1 MDDRAIVA
9 RLKATLGIT
18 GGEERYDE
26 QGRLIELDF
35 SRLGITYLPSEVGL
49 LTNLQK
55 LYLSNNQMTQV
66 HVELAQLTHLRVLA
80 LWSNQLMQIPVE
92 LGQLINL
99 EHLHLSGNQLTQ
111 VPVELAQL
119 TNLQQLF
126 LSYNQLT
133 QVPVELAQLTHLQ
146 LLDLSM
152 NQLTQ
157 IPVELAQLTHL
168 QSLFL
173 SNDQLTHVP
182 VELALLINLQQLFLS
197 YNQLTQVP
205 VELAQLTNLQEL
217 SLSGNQLTQVPVE
230 IAQLT
235 SLQELDLRDNPDLL
249 TPPPEIVAQGTEE
262 ILAFLRE
269 LQRESVRRYEAKV
282 LLVGE
287 GGTGKS
293 SLLRALRGQEFEV
306 DLDTTHGIAVENL
319 QLRHPQLPG
328 QMLTLNVW
336 DFGGQDIYHAT
347 HQFFLTRRSVYVV
360 VWNARTGSRDS
371 KLDYWLDTIHVLAPD
386 APVLLVATHIDER
399 APDLNVQ
406 QYRGAYPQIFAV
418 LSVNNKEG
426 DGIEALKLALAQ
438 HAAALPLVGQPWPTA
453 WVRVEQALLARP
465 EHHISADLYM
475 DICTQEGVQA
485 EIAQGTLGGYL
496 HDLGK
501 VLYFRDDQILSN
513 IVVLKP
519 NWVTKAISLV
529 LEDPATRD
537 AHGILAHADLPR
549 IWSLDEDRR
558 PYARS
563 LYPIFLRLM
572 ERFDLSYQI
581 DPGVPGQPP
590 THSLIP
596 QLLPYQEPAEVQRVW
611 PPDSTQP
618 GQMHVEMVYRFD
630 FVPAGIMSWFIVR
643 THRYTRKLHW
653 RDGAILSY
661 EGHLARIELVSML
674 RELRIVVWGIQ
685 PYTFFVI
692 LKETLDLILTRFAG
706 LQVRREVPC
715 TCQSQTGAA
724 TPCREVYRY
733 EEDLLRHYEHKQD
746 TIKCR
751 ESFQEV
757 PVLELLYGIHSVTTP
772 QVVARIETN
781 QEILRQL
788 ILQQQKEDLQSQQLI
803 TLQKTIDQLV
813 QQVNLSVEGNV
824 RNFTRLWNL
833 EMQRLEA
840 ECPNTFFLI
849 PEQRRAFNPKKWI
862 GYKYTMYLVCQHP
875 PGPHIVDEE
884 HGYPLEIPKEKWKE
898 LVPWL
903 KRIITFLKFVAPL
916 VSPLG
921 GIVDAADFKAIDN
934 QLKLLET
941 LTGDIP
947 NMVVESDPMKSVER
961 DMHIGREQ
969 AEGASLR
976 VLHSFLAEVDKSHYW
991 GGLQKVAT
999 EDGNILWLCGEH
1011 AKPYAVREL
1020 RLESSL

>member
-9 RLKATLGIT
+9 RLKATLGVT
-18 GGEERYDE
+18 GGKDTYDE
-26 QGRLIELDF
+26 QGRLIELDL
-35 SRLGITYLPSEVGL
+35 SGLRLTYLPAELGQLTSLQRLYLDTNQLTQIPLELGQ
-49 LTNLQK
+49 LTNLQW
-55 LYLSNNQMTQV
+55 LYLSDNQLTQIP
-66 HVELAQLTHLRVLA
+66 VELGQLTNLQRLY
-80 LWSNQLMQIPVE
+80 LYTNQLTQIPVE
-92 LGQLINL
+92 LGQLIDL
-99 EHLHLSGNQLTQ
+99 QWLYLSSNQLTQ
-111 VPVELAQL
+111 IPRELGQL
-119 TNLQQLF
+119 TNLQ
-126 LSYNQLT
+126 T
-133 QVPVELAQLTHLQ
+133 I
-146 LLDLSM
+146 DLGT

-157 IPVELAQLTHL
+157 IPVELG
-168 QSLFL
+168 
-173 SNDQLTHVP
+173 
-182 VELALLINLQQLFLS
+182 
-197 YNQLTQVP
+197 
-205 VELAQLTNLQEL
+205 QLTNLQEL
-217 SLSGNQLTQVPVE
+217 YVN
-230 IAQLT
+230 
-235 SLQELDLRDNPDLL
+235 DNSDLL

-293 SLLRALRGQEFEV
+293 SLLRALRGQEFEAN
-306 DLDTTHGIAVENL
+306 LDTTHGIAVEYL
-319 QLRHPQLPG
+319 PLPHPQLPA
-328 QMLTLNVW
+328 QMLTLNAW

-406 QYRGAYPQIFAV
+406 QYRSAYPQIVAV

-426 DGIEALKLALAQ
+426 DGIKALKIALARC
-438 HAAALPLVGQPWPTA
+438 AAALPLVGQPWPTA

-465 EHHISADLYM
+465 EHHIDADLYM
-475 DICTQEGVQA
+475 DICTREGVQA

-501 VLYFRDDQILSN
+501 VLYFRDDAILSN

-529 LEDPATRD
+529 LEDPATRA

-549 IWSLDEDRR
+549 IWSLDEDGR

-581 DPGVPGQPP
+581 EPGVPGQSP

-611 PPDSTQP
+611 PPDSTLP

-661 EGHLARIELVSML
+661 EGHLARIELFPML

-715 TCQSQTGAA
+715 TCQSQTHAA

-733 EEDLLRHYEHKQD
+733 EEDLVSRYQNNRLMIE
-746 TIKCR
+746 CR
-751 ESFQEV
+751 ASYKEV

-772 QVVARIETN
+772 QVVADIEIN
-781 QEILRQL
+781 KEILRQVV
-788 ILQQQKEDLQSQQLI
+788 LQQQKEDLQSQQLI
-803 TLQKTIDQLV
+803 TLQKTVEQLV
-813 QQVNLSVEGNV
+813 QRVNLSVELNV
-824 RNFTRLWNL
+824 RNFTRQWNV

-849 PEQRRAFNPKKWI
+849 PEQRKAFNPKKWI

-875 PGPHIVDEE
+875 PGPHVVDEE

-947 NMVVESDPMKSVER
+947 NMVVESDPLKSVER

-969 AEGASLR
+969 AEGAALR
-976 VLHSFLAEVDKSHYW
+976 VLHSFLNEVDTSHYW

-1011 AKPYAVREL
+1011 ARPYAVREL
-1020 RLESSL
+1020 RLE

>member
-9 RLKATLGIT
+9 RLKATLGVT
-18 GGEERYDE
+18 GGKDTYDE
-26 QGRLIELDF
+26 QGRLIELDL
-35 SRLGITYLPSEVGL
+35 SGLRLTYLPAELGQLTSLQRLYLDTNQLTQIPLELGQ
-49 LTNLQK
+49 LTNLQW
-55 LYLSNNQMTQV
+55 LYLSDNQLTQIP
-66 HVELAQLTHLRVLA
+66 VELGQLTNLQRLY
-80 LWSNQLMQIPVE
+80 LYTNQLTQIPVE
-92 LGQLINL
+92 LGQLIDL
-99 EHLHLSGNQLTQ
+99 QWLYLSSNQLTQ
-111 VPVELAQL
+111 IPRELGQL
-119 TNLQQLF
+119 TNLQ
-126 LSYNQLT
+126 T
-133 QVPVELAQLTHLQ
+133 I
-146 LLDLSM
+146 DLGT

-157 IPVELAQLTHL
+157 IPVELG
-168 QSLFL
+168 
-173 SNDQLTHVP
+173 
-182 VELALLINLQQLFLS
+182 
-197 YNQLTQVP
+197 
-205 VELAQLTNLQEL
+205 QLTNLQEL
-217 SLSGNQLTQVPVE
+217 YVN
-230 IAQLT
+230 
-235 SLQELDLRDNPDLL
+235 DNSDLL

-293 SLLRALRGQEFEV
+293 SLLRALRGQEFEAN
-306 DLDTTHGIAVENL
+306 LDTTHGIAVEYL
-319 QLRHPQLPG
+319 PLPHPQLPA
-328 QMLTLNVW
+328 QMLTLNAW

-406 QYRGAYPQIFAV
+406 QYRSAYPQIVAV

-426 DGIEALKLALAQ
+426 DGIKALKIALARC
-438 HAAALPLVGQPWPTA
+438 AAALPLVGQPWPTA

-465 EHHISADLYM
+465 EHHIDADLYM
-475 DICTQEGVQA
+475 DICTREGVQA

-529 LEDPATRD
+529 LEDPATRA

-549 IWSLDEDRR
+549 IWSLDEDGRA
-558 PYARS
+558 YARA

-581 DPGVPGQPP
+581 EPGVPGQSP

-611 PPDSTQP
+611 PPDSTLP

-661 EGHLARIELVSML
+661 EGHLARIELFPML

-715 TCQSQTGAA
+715 TCQSQTHAA

-733 EEDLLRHYEHKQD
+733 EEDLVSRYQNNRLMIE
-746 TIKCR
+746 CR
-751 ESFQEV
+751 ASYKEV

-772 QVVARIETN
+772 QVVADIEIN
-781 QEILRQL
+781 KEILRQVV
-788 ILQQQKEDLQSQQLI
+788 LQQQKEDLQSQQLI
-803 TLQKTIDQLV
+803 TLQKTVEQLV
-813 QQVNLSVEGNV
+813 QRVNLSVELNV
-824 RNFTRLWNL
+824 RNFTRQWNV

-849 PEQRRAFNPKKWI
+849 PEQRKAFNPKKWI

-875 PGPHIVDEE
+875 PGPHVVDEE

-947 NMVVESDPMKSVER
+947 NMVVESDPLKSVER

-969 AEGASLR
+969 AEGAALR
-976 VLHSFLAEVDKSHYW
+976 VLHSFLNEVDTSHYW

-1011 AKPYAVREL
+1011 ARPYAVREL
-1020 RLESSL
+1020 RLE

>member
-9 RLKATLGIT
+9 RLKATLGVT
-18 GGEERYDE
+18 GGKDTYDE
-26 QGRLIELDF
+26 QGRLIELDL
-35 SRLGITYLPSEVGL
+35 SGLRLTYLPAELGQLTSLQRLYLDTNQLTQIPLELGQ
-49 LTNLQK
+49 LTNLQW
-55 LYLSNNQMTQV
+55 LYLYTN
-66 HVELAQLTHLRVLA
+66 QLT
-80 LWSNQLMQIPVE
+80 QIPVE
-92 LGQLINL
+92 LGQLIDL
-99 EHLHLSGNQLTQ
+99 QWLYLSSNQLTQ
-111 VPVELAQL
+111 IPRELGQL
-119 TNLQQLF
+119 TNLQ
-126 LSYNQLT
+126 T
-133 QVPVELAQLTHLQ
+133 I
-146 LLDLSM
+146 DLGT

-157 IPVELAQLTHL
+157 IPVELG
-168 QSLFL
+168 
-173 SNDQLTHVP
+173 
-182 VELALLINLQQLFLS
+182 
-197 YNQLTQVP
+197 
-205 VELAQLTNLQEL
+205 QLTNLQEL
-217 SLSGNQLTQVPVE
+217 YVN
-230 IAQLT
+230 
-235 SLQELDLRDNPDLL
+235 DNSDLL

-293 SLLRALRGQEFEV
+293 SLLRALRGQEFEAN
-306 DLDTTHGIAVENL
+306 LDTTHGIAVEYL
-319 QLRHPQLPG
+319 PLPHPQLPA
-328 QMLTLNVW
+328 QMLTLNAW

-406 QYRGAYPQIFAV
+406 QYRSAYPQIVAV

-426 DGIEALKLALAQ
+426 DGIKALKIALARC
-438 HAAALPLVGQPWPTA
+438 AAALPLVGQPWPTA

-465 EHHISADLYM
+465 EHHIDADLYM
-475 DICTQEGVQA
+475 DICTREGVQA

-501 VLYFRDDQILSN
+501 VLYFRDDAILSN

-529 LEDPATRD
+529 LEDPATRA

-549 IWSLDEDRR
+549 IWSLDEDGR

-581 DPGVPGQPP
+581 EPGVPGQSP

-611 PPDSTQP
+611 PPDSTLP

-661 EGHLARIELVSML
+661 EGHLARIELFPML

-715 TCQSQTGAA
+715 TCQSQTHAA

-733 EEDLLRHYEHKQD
+733 EEDLVSRYQNNRLMIE
-746 TIKCR
+746 CR
-751 ESFQEV
+751 ASYKEV

-772 QVVARIETN
+772 QVVADIEIN
-781 QEILRQL
+781 KEILRQVV
-788 ILQQQKEDLQSQQLI
+788 LQQQKEDLQSQQLI
-803 TLQKTIDQLV
+803 TLQKTVEQLV
-813 QQVNLSVEGNV
+813 QRVNLSVELNV
-824 RNFTRLWNL
+824 RNFTRQWNV

-849 PEQRRAFNPKKWI
+849 PEQRKAFNPKKWI

-875 PGPHIVDEE
+875 PGPHVVDEE

-947 NMVVESDPMKSVER
+947 NMVVESDPLKSVER

-969 AEGASLR
+969 AEGAALR
-976 VLHSFLAEVDKSHYW
+976 VLHSFLNEVDTSHYW

-1011 AKPYAVREL
+1011 ARPYAVREL
-1020 RLESSL
+1020 RLE

>member
-1 MDDRAIVA
+1 
-9 RLKATLGIT
+9 
-18 GGEERYDE
+18 
-26 QGRLIELDF
+26 
-35 SRLGITYLPSEVGL
+35 
-49 LTNLQK
+49 
-55 LYLSNNQMTQV
+55 
-66 HVELAQLTHLRVLA
+66 
-80 LWSNQLMQIPVE
+80 
-92 LGQLINL
+92 
-99 EHLHLSGNQLTQ
+99 
-111 VPVELAQL
+111 
-119 TNLQQLF
+119 
-126 LSYNQLT
+126 
-133 QVPVELAQLTHLQ
+133 
-146 LLDLSM
+146 
-152 NQLTQ
+152 
-157 IPVELAQLTHL
+157 
-168 QSLFL
+168 
-173 SNDQLTHVP
+173 
-182 VELALLINLQQLFLS
+182 
-197 YNQLTQVP
+197 
-205 VELAQLTNLQEL
+205 
-217 SLSGNQLTQVPVE
+217 
-230 IAQLT
+230 
-235 SLQELDLRDNPDLL
+235 
-249 TPPPEIVAQGTEE
+249 
-262 ILAFLRE
+262 
-269 LQRESVRRYEAKV
+269 V

-293 SLLRALRGQEFEV
+293 SLLRALRGQEFEEG
-306 DLDTTHGIAVENL
+306 LDTTHGIAVENL
-319 QLRHPQLPG
+319 PLPHPQLAG
-328 QMLTLNVW
+328 QMLTLNAW

-406 QYRGAYPQIFAV
+406 QYRSAY
-418 LSVNNKEG
+418 
-426 DGIEALKLALAQ
+426 
-438 HAAALPLVGQPWPTA
+438 H
-453 WVRVEQALLARP
+453 
-465 EHHISADLYM
+465 
-475 DICTQEGVQA
+475 
-485 EIAQGTLGGYL
+485 
-496 HDLGK
+496 
-501 VLYFRDDQILSN
+501 QILSN

-529 LEDPATRD
+529 LEDPATRA

-549 IWSLDEDRR
+549 IWSVDEDGRA
-558 PYARS
+558 YARS

-581 DPGVPGQPP
+581 EPGVPGQSP

-596 QLLPYQEPAEVQRVW
+596 QLLPHQEPDEVQRVW

-661 EGHLARIELVSML
+661 EGHVARIELFPML

-715 TCQSQTGAA
+715 TCQSQIGAA

-733 EEDLLRHYEHKQD
+733 EEDLVSRYQNNRLMIE
-746 TIKCR
+746 CR
-751 ESFQEV
+751 ASYKEV

-772 QVVARIETN
+772 QVQANVEAGY
-781 QEILRQL
+781 QEILRRL
-788 ILQQQKEDLQSQQLI
+788 DTLQQKDDLL
-803 TLQKTIDQLV
+803 L
-813 QQVNLSVEGNV
+813 QQVSLLAELNV

-884 HGYPLEIPKEKWKE
+884 HGYALDIPKERWKE

-903 KRIITFLKFVAPL
+903 KRIITFLNEA
-916 VSPLG
+916 
-921 GIVDAADFKAIDN
+921 
-934 QLKLLET
+934 
-941 LTGDIP
+941 
-947 NMVVESDPMKSVER
+947 
-961 DMHIGREQ
+961 
-969 AEGASLR
+969 
-976 VLHSFLAEVDKSHYW
+976 DKSHYW
-991 GGLQKVAT
+991 GGLQRVPT

-1011 AKPYAVREL
+1011 AKPYAVQPL
-1020 RLESSL
+1020 RLE

>member
-9 RLKATLGIT
+9 QLKATLGIT
-18 GGEERYDE
+18 GGEETYDE
-26 QGRLIELDF
+26 QGRLIGLDL
-35 SRLGITYLPSEVGL
+35 SKLDITYLPGEVGL
-49 LTNLQK
+49 LSNL
-55 LYLSNNQMTQV
+55 LTLDLNNNQLTRMPIELAQLTSLEWLNLGNNQLIQV
-66 HVELAQLTHLRVLA
+66 PVELAQLTTLQTLD
-80 LWSNQLMQIPVE
+80 LWSNQLTQIPVE
-92 LGQLINL
+92 LARLTNLRNLDLSSNQLTQIPVELAQLTNLQELDLSNNQLTQIPVELAQLTNLQMLDLSYNRLKQIPVELAQLTNL
-99 EHLHLSGNQLTQ
+99 EGFYLSNNQLTHIPVQLARFYLQELDLSHNQLTQ

-119 TNLQQLF
+119 TQLQ
-126 LSYNQLT
+126 T
-133 QVPVELAQLTHLQ
+133 
-146 LLDLSM
+146 LLL
-152 NQLTQ
+152 
-157 IPVELAQLTHL
+157 
-168 QSLFL
+168 
-173 SNDQLTHVP
+173 NDN
-182 VELALLINLQQLFLS
+182 A
-197 YNQLTQVP
+197 
-205 VELAQLTNLQEL
+205 
-217 SLSGNQLTQVPVE
+217 
-230 IAQLT
+230 
-235 SLQELDLRDNPDLL
+235 DLL
-249 TPPPEIVAQGTEE
+249 TPPPEIVAQGTRE

-269 LQRESVRRYEAKV
+269 LQRASFPRYEAKV

-293 SLLRALRGQEFEV
+293 SLLRALRGQEFEEG
-306 DLDTTHGIAVENL
+306 LDTTHGIAVESL
-319 QLRHPQLPG
+319 PLPRPQLSDKS
-328 QMLTLNVW
+328 LTLNVW

-347 HQFFLTRRSVYVV
+347 HQFFLTKRSVYVV

-406 QYRGAYPQIFAV
+406 QYRSAYPQIVAV

-426 DGIEALKLALAQ
+426 DGIKALKIALAR

-453 WVRVEQALLARP
+453 WVHVEQALLARP

-529 LEDPATRD
+529 LEDPATRA
-537 AHGILAHADLPR
+537 AHGILVHADLPR
-549 IWSLDEDRR
+549 IWALDEDRR
-558 PYARS
+558 AYARA

-581 DPGVPGQPP
+581 EPGVPGQSP

-661 EGHLARIELVSML
+661 EGHLARIELFPML

-724 TPCREVYRY
+724 IPCREVYRY
-733 EEDLLRHYEHKQD
+733 EEDLLRHYEHKQES
-746 TIKCR
+746 IKCR

-788 ILQQQKEDLQSQQLI
+788 VLQQQKEDLQSQQLI

-862 GYKYTMYLVCQHP
+862 GYKYSMYLVCQHP
-875 PGPHIVDEE
+875 PGPHIVDEA

-947 NMVVESDPMKSVER
+947 NMVVESDPLKSVER

-969 AEGASLR
+969 AEGAALR
-976 VLHSFLAEVDKSHYW
+976 VLHSFLAEADKSHYW
-991 GGLQKVAT
+991 GGLQKVPT

-1011 AKPYAVREL
+1011 ARPYAVREL
-1020 RLESSL
+1020 RLE

>member
-9 RLKATLGIT
+9 QLKATLGIT
-18 GGEERYDE
+18 GGTEDYDA
-26 QGRLIELDF
+26 QGRLIGLDL
-35 SRLGITYLPSEVGL
+35 SGLGLTYLLAEAGQLIHLKVLNLNGNQLSELPAELGQM
-49 LTNLQK
+49 TNL
-55 LYLSNNQMTQV
+55 
-66 HVELAQLTHLRVLA
+66 EL
-80 LWSNQLMQIPVE
+80 LWLNSNQLSQLPVE
-92 LGQLINL
+92 LGQLASLQRLDLDNNQL
-99 EHLHLSGNQLTQ
+99 SQLPVELGQLASLQHLWLNNNQLSQLSIELGQVTSLQGLDLGNNQLSQLPTELGQLASLQHLWLSNNQLSELPAELGQLASLQVLSLSDNQLTQ
-111 VPVELAQL
+111 VPVELARL
-119 TNLQQLF
+119 TNLESL
-126 LSYNQLT
+126 Y
-133 QVPVELAQLTHLQ
+133 
-146 LLDLSM
+146 LD
-152 NQLTQ
+152 N
-157 IPVELAQLTHL
+157 
-168 QSLFL
+168 
-173 SNDQLTHVP
+173 
-182 VELALLINLQQLFLS
+182 
-197 YNQLTQVP
+197 
-205 VELAQLTNLQEL
+205 
-217 SLSGNQLTQVPVE
+217 
-230 IAQLT
+230 
-235 SLQELDLRDNPDLL
+235 NPDLL
-249 TPPPEIVAQGTEE
+249 TPPPEIVAQGTRE

-269 LQRESVRRYEAKV
+269 LQRESVKRYEAKV

-287 GGTGKS
+287 GVTGKS
-293 SLLRALRGQEFEV
+293 SLLRALRGQEFEAN
-306 DLDTTHGIAVENL
+306 LPTTHGIAVENL
-319 QLRHPQLPG
+319 PLPHPQLPA
-328 QMLTLNVW
+328 QMLTLNAW

-360 VWNARTGSRDS
+360 VWNARTGSRNS

-406 QYRGAYPQIFAV
+406 QYRSAYSQMVEV
-418 LSVNNKEG
+418 LAMSSKTDEG
-426 DGIEALKLALAQ
+426 LEALKTALAQ

-501 VLYFRDDQILSN
+501 VLYFRDDPILST

-529 LEDPATRD
+529 LEDPATKA

-549 IWSLDEDRR
+549 IWSLDEDGRA
-558 PYARS
+558 YARS

-581 DPGVPGQPP
+581 EPGVPGQSS

-661 EGHLARIELVSML
+661 EGHLARIELFPML

-733 EEDLLRHYEHKQD
+733 EEDLVWRYQNNRPMIE
-746 TIKCR
+746 CR
-751 ESFQEV
+751 ASFTDIAV
-757 PVLELLYGIHSVTTP
+757 IELLYGIHSVTTP
-772 QVVARIETN
+772 QVQANVEAGY
-781 QEILRQL
+781 QEILRRL
-788 ILQQQKEDLQSQQLI
+788 DTLQQKDDLL
-803 TLQKTIDQLV
+803 L
-813 QQVNLSVEGNV
+813 QQVSLLAELNV

-849 PEQRRAFNPKKWI
+849 PEQRKAFNPKKWI

-916 VSPLG
+916 VSALG

-947 NMVVESDPMKSVER
+947 NMVVESDPLKSVER

-969 AEGASLR
+969 AEGAALR

-991 GGLQKVAT
+991 GGLQRVPT

-1011 AKPYAVREL
+1011 ARPYAVREL
-1020 RLESSL
+1020 RLE